1 MKTPREVELE
11 KEYETLE
18 KAYVELKDRY
28 DQLCGKLR
36 TNANDTRNEGDKFL
50 SSYARDRAGPWN

>member
-18 KAYVELKDRY
+18 RAYVELKDRY

-36 TNANDTRNEGDKFL
+36 TNANDTRNEGAKFL